1 MTATIPLSTQAAAP
15 RQGAARKPFAAR
27 WLIGLVLPLALAL
40 GWELAVAFKLSDG
53 RLLPTPSRVALT
65 LAELARRGEL
75 LDHVLATLQRVGLGF
90 VFGVG
95 AGTAVG
101 AVSGYW
107 TPVRR
112 VLDPTL
118 QALRNIPSIAWVPM
132 FILWFGIFETSKVIL
147 IAVGVFFPIYLAL
160 TGAIMGVDRKLV
172 EVGRIFRFSHREM
185 ITRVLL
191 PATLPAYVIS
201 LRAGLGLGWMFVVAA
216 EFMGAEQG
224 LGFLLVDGQQTGR
237 PAVILASITAFA
249 ILGKLTDW
257 VLAAVSARCRASSR
271 SSPALSRVMPADRLR
286 LCTCTPT
293 GSALAKASRRRSQ
306 QLVNWSAS
314 VLGSSRTNSSPP

>member
-1 MTATIPLSTQAAAP
+1 MTATASSPSTAAP
-15 RQGAARKPFAAR
+15 CPGAARKSGAAK
-27 WLIGLVLPLALAL
+27 WLVGFVLPVALAL
-40 GWELAVAFKLSDG
+40 GWELAVALKLADG
-53 RLLPTPSRVALT
+53 RLLPTPSKVILT
-65 LAELARRGEL
+65 LAGLAQSGEL
-75 LDHVLATLQRVGLGF
+75 LGHILATLQRVTLGF
-90 VFGVG
+90 VFGVA
-95 AGTAVG
+95 AGTVVG
-101 AVSGYW
+101 ALSGYW
-107 TPVRR
+107 TTVRR
-112 VLDPTL
+112 VIDPTL

-160 TGAIMGVDRKLV
+160 SGAIMGVDRKLV

-257 VLAAVSARCRASSR
+257 LLAAVSARFLTWQDSF
-271 SSPALSRVMPADRLR
+271 
-286 LCTCTPT
+286 
-293 GSALAKASRRRSQ
+293 KA
-306 QLVNWSAS
+306 AE
-314 VLGSSRTNSSPP
+314 

>member
-1 MTATIPLSTQAAAP
+1 MTATVSSSSSTAAP
-15 RQGAARKPFAAR
+15 CPGAARKPGAAR
-27 WLIGLVLPLALAL
+27 WLIGFVLPLALAL

-53 RLLPTPSRVALT
+53 RLLPTPSKVILT
-65 LAELARRGEL
+65 LVELARKGEL
-75 LDHVLATLQRVGLGF
+75 LDHILATLQRVALGF
-90 VFGVG
+90 VFGVAAATVIG
-95 AGTAVG
+95 AI
-101 AVSGYW
+101 SGYW
-107 TPVRR
+107 TAVRR
-112 VLDPTL
+112 IIDPTL

-160 TGAIMGVDRKLV
+160 SGAIMGVDRKLV

-257 VLAAVSARCRASSR
+257 LLAAVSARFLTWQDSF
-271 SSPALSRVMPADRLR
+271 
-286 LCTCTPT
+286 
-293 GSALAKASRRRSQ
+293 KA
-306 QLVNWSAS
+306 AE
-314 VLGSSRTNSSPP
+314 

>member
-1 MTATIPLSTQAAAP
+1 MSATASSPATAAP
-15 RQGAARKPFAAR
+15 HVGAARKSGAAK
-27 WLIGLVLPLALAL
+27 WLVGFVLPVVLAL
-40 GWELAVAFKLSDG
+40 GWELAVALKLSDG
-53 RLLPTPSRVALT
+53 RLLPTPSKVIMT
-65 LAELARRGEL
+65 LVGLARNGEL
-75 LDHVLATLQRVGLGF
+75 SGHILATLQRVALGF

-95 AGTAVG
+95 AGTLVG

-107 TPVRR
+107 TGVRR
-112 VLDPTL
+112 VIDPTL

-160 TGAIMGVDRKLV
+160 SGAIMGVDRKLV

-257 VLAAVSARCRASSR
+257 LLALLSARFLTWQDSFKTAE
-271 SSPALSRVMPADRLR
+271 
-286 LCTCTPT
+286 
-293 GSALAKASRRRSQ
+293 
-306 QLVNWSAS
+306 
-314 VLGSSRTNSSPP
+314 